1 MQVAKCIVTLL
12 LVLPLGACELTSR
25 VEKLEET
32 TAIQSERL
40 DGLSERLDRLQG
52 YSVTELPVPSGATDA
67 AIFGNQS
74 GHNAVITITNTGQ
87 QAEFLDVKIRRISRP
102 SDRQV
107 EPTTGAPRTN
117 LPVDFERT
125 EWLSIATR
133 GARRQLVVPCSFE
146 VIARNGST
154 KSKVSLLIKYEKD
167 RCEAA

>member
-1 MQVAKCIVTLL
+1 MSLFACR
-12 LVLPLGACELTSR
+12 VLPLGACELTSR

-32 TAIQSERL
+32 TAI
-40 DGLSERLDRLQG
+40 LSERLDRLQG
-52 YSVTELPVPSGATDA
+52 YSVSELTIPSGAADA

-74 GHNAVITITNTGQ
+74 GHNAVLTVTNTGQ
-87 QAEFLDVKIRRISRP
+87 QAQFLDVKIRRISRP
-102 SDRQV
+102 SDQPLQPK
-107 EPTTGAPRTN
+107 EGTPRTN

-146 VIARNGST
+146 VIAKNGNT